1 MKEQKFD
8 INQKVWILQWN
19 FVDGQD
25 RRTVDMP
32 YKIAERRIVGV
43 HGQADWDEN
52 GNTIPIIRYSIAER
66 VGTAPELN
74 DMDGGFSG
82 MQIEFW
88 EHQIHDSYDSAVQA
102 IVQKIDDRIGELEK
116 MKSDYIQIEKEKG
129 GEWEHLIDDMHTMLD
144 KIN

>member
-1 MKEQKFD
+1 
-8 INQKVWILQWN
+8 
-19 FVDGQD
+19 
-25 RRTVDMP
+25 
-32 YKIAERRIVGV
+32 
-43 HGQADWDEN
+43 
-52 GNTIPIIRYSIAER
+52 
-66 VGTAPELN
+66 
-74 DMDGGFSG
+74 

-88 EHQIHDSYDSAVQA
+88 EHQIHDSYNSAVQA